1 MTGLV
6 EPQRARL
13 VAMLDVLAEVAVARS
28 AT

>member
-13 VAMLDVLAEVAVARS
+13 VAMLDALVDVAATRS
-28 AT
+28 TG